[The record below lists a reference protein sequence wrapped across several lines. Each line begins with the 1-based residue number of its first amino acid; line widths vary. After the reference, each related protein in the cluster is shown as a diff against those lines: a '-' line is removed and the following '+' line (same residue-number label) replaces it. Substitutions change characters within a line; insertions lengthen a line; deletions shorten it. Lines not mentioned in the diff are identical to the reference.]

1 MDANRMS
8 IDAMK
13 EGISK
18 GFYEL
23 TGVLKTGEIVIS
35 LTGTLEKDLVSILDS
50 MSNDNEKL
58 EYTKKIMD
66 IKGRPAHEIMQIY
79 YQNTCSKEERNKTN
93 GLRIR

>member
-8 IDAMK
+8 VEAIR

-23 TGVLKTGEIVIS
+23 TGVLETGEIVIS
-35 LTGTLEKDLVSILDS
+35 LTGTIEKDLVSILES
-50 MSNDNEKL
+50 MTNDNEKL
-58 EYTKKIMD
+58 KFTKKVMN
-66 IKGRPAHEIMQIY
+66 IKGRPAQEIMQIY
-79 YQNTCSKEERNKTN
+79 YQSTCSKEERNKKN

>member
-1 MDANRMS
+1 MS
-8 IDAMK
+8 VEAIR

-23 TGVLKTGEIVIS
+23 TGVLETGEIVIS

-58 EYTKKIMD
+58 KYTKRVMD
-66 IKGRPAHEIMQIY
+66 IKGRPAQEIMQIY
-79 YQNTCSKEERNKTN
+79 YQNTCFKKARNKKN

>member
-1 MDANRMS
+1 MS
-8 IDAMK
+8 VEAIR
-13 EGISK
+13 EGILK

-23 TGVLKTGEIVIS
+23 TGVLETGEIVIS
-35 LTGTLEKDLVSILDS
+35 LTGTIEKDLVSILDS

-79 YQNTCSKEERNKTN
+79 YQSTCSKEKRNKRN